1 MNHNL
6 AGKVYPTFQYEVG
19 REKIFEYARAT
30 LSKNPFSTDPEFAAQ
45 SHYGNVVAPPTFA
58 AVYCHQALRNV
69 FDDKE
74 LAMKIP
80 RIVHGEQT
88 FEFGEVVMS
97 GDTISTTVTITDII
111 GRKVAT
117 LISGYQIS
125 GNHNILWTGRDT
137 NGNQVPSGVYFYNLN
152 SGPKTITKKMTLS
165 K

>member
-30 LSKNPFSTDPEFAAQ
+30 ISTNPYCTDPEFAAK
-45 SHYGNVVAPPTFA
+45 SHYGAVVAPPTFA

-74 LAMKIP
+74 LAMNIP
-80 RIVHGEQT
+80 RIVHGEQN
-88 FEFGEVVMS
+88 FEFGEVVKS

-111 GRKVAT
+111 EKENKKGLKNQLLIMTTESVNQGGELVCIGRWT
-117 LISGYQIS
+117 LVEKGSE
-125 GNHNILWTGRDT
+125 
-137 NGNQVPSGVYFYNLN
+137 
-152 SGPKTITKKMTLS
+152 
-165 K
+165 

>member
-69 FDDKE
+69 FEDKE
-74 LAMKIP
+74 LAMNIP

-88 FEFGEVVMS
+88 FEFGEVVKS
-97 GDTISTTVTITDII
+97 GDTISTTVIITDII
-111 GRKVAT
+111 EKENKKGLKNQLLIMTTESVNQGGELVCIGRWT
-117 LISGYQIS
+117 LVEKGSE
-125 GNHNILWTGRDT
+125 
-137 NGNQVPSGVYFYNLN
+137 
-152 SGPKTITKKMTLS
+152 
-165 K
+165 

>member
-88 FEFGEVVMS
+88 FEFGEVVKS

-111 GRKVAT
+111 EKENRKG
-117 LISGYQIS
+117 LINQFLIMTTESVNQDGELVCKGLWALVER
-125 GNHNILWTGRDT
+125 GNE
-137 NGNQVPSGVYFYNLN
+137 
-152 SGPKTITKKMTLS
+152 
-165 K
+165 

>member
-69 FDDKE
+69 FEDKE
-74 LAMKIP
+74 LAMNIP

-88 FEFGEVVMS
+88 FEFGEVVKS

-111 GRKVAT
+111 EKENKKGLKNQLLIMTTESVNQGGELVCIGRWT
-117 LISGYQIS
+117 LVERGSE
-125 GNHNILWTGRDT
+125 
-137 NGNQVPSGVYFYNLN
+137 
-152 SGPKTITKKMTLS
+152 
-165 K
+165 

>member
-6 AGKVYPTFQYEVG
+6 AGKVYPSFKYEVG

-30 LSKNPFSTDPEFAAQ
+30 LSTNPYCTDPEFAAK
-45 SHYGNVVAPPTFA
+45 SHYGTVVAPPTFA

-88 FEFGEVVMS
+88 FEFGEVVKS

-111 GRKVAT
+111 EKENRKG
-117 LISGYQIS
+117 LINQFLVMTTESVNQDGELVCK
-125 GNHNILWTGRDT
+125 GLWTLVERG
-137 NGNQVPSGVYFYNLN
+137 SE
-152 SGPKTITKKMTLS
+152 
-165 K
+165 

>member
-6 AGKVYPTFQYEVG
+6 AGKVYPTFQREVG

-80 RIVHGEQT
+80 RILHGEQT

-97 GDTISTTVTITDII
+97 RDTISTTVTITDII
-111 GRKVAT
+111 EKKNKKGLKNQLLIMTTESVNQDGELVCIGRWT
-117 LISGYQIS
+117 LVEKGSE
-125 GNHNILWTGRDT
+125 
-137 NGNQVPSGVYFYNLN
+137 
-152 SGPKTITKKMTLS
+152 
-165 K
+165 